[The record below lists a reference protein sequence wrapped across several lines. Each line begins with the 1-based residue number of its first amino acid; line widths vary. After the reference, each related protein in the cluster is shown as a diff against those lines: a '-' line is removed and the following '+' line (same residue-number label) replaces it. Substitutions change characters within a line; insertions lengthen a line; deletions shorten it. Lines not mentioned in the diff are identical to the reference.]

1 MKKMKKIRQ
10 SFSNAVTSVRRSG
23 SVKIV
28 LEHYDTNLFSGSA
41 SVEPLKFRVESSSN
55 SLSTNKF
62 NSNTLGG
69 RE

>member
-10 SFSNAVTSVRRSG
+10 SFSNAVTSG